1 MKWCFISNFDGD
13 SCLSLT
19 RAFASDS
26 LKEEFLTYE
35 MRNLSIIRC
44 ILFPSASWKC
54 LLCNSFISGKR
65 EGDKNKLALCGGW
78 RLADL
83 CEEFFGWE
91 DVM

>member
-1 MKWCFISNFDGD
+1 
-13 SCLSLT
+13 
-19 RAFASDS
+19 
-26 LKEEFLTYE
+26 
-35 MRNLSIIRC
+35 MRNLSIIGC

-91 DVM
+91 DVMSSFASCLLAFQCFVHAIAAVAVLRRWPLH